1 MIIHLTELTRLQLK
15 VKGTP
20 ITLKQA
26 VDSYNERVEF
36 VQHSSSACV
45 VSHAVFNK
53 KTKKLVITIV
63 LALKA

>member
-1 MIIHLTELTRLQLK
+1 MIIHLTEVTRLQLK

-26 VDSYNERVEF
+26 VKSYNERVEF

-45 VSHAVFNK
+45 VSQC
-53 KTKKLVITIV
+53 
-63 LALKA
+63 